1 MFINM
6 YAHNCAL
13 LLTIGI
19 DAWVNHMA
27 ILYKIF
33 MLITR
38 NYPMSGGLPL

>member
-1 MFINM
+1 
-6 YAHNCAL
+6 
-13 LLTIGI
+13 
-19 DAWVNHMA
+19 MA